1 MTVNLPDCV
10 RARPRSRIVCTL
22 GPSTE
27 SADSIRQLIEA
38 GMSVARINTSH
49 ATLDSHRRCIETVRD
64 VSGSMGIPVGILA
77 DLPGPKYRLG
87 QIPGGGI
94 DIVESQTVFL
104 NGDDTAGASG
114 SVPVHPPG
122 LHRDVRVGDDILVND
137 GAIRLVAT
145 AVSGPSIECTVAIGG
160 YMESRKA
167 VAVPA
172 RTSTLPYLT
181 EDTENALEFAISEKV
196 DFIGLSYIRSAE
208 DIRAAR
214 SFVDDRSS
222 GTQLIA
228 KIELREG
235 LDNLEEI
242 IEATDGVMVARGDL
256 GVELPL
262 AQVPGAQKLI
272 IRKANEV
279 GKVVITATQ
288 MLESM
293 IVSPTPTRAEITDI
307 YNAVVD
313 GSDAIMLSAETSIG
327 KHPVEAVKVMAEA
340 AIEAEKS
347 IDRHAL
353 ESRWEALE
361 KSIDRAMAYTA
372 CWTAADQ
379 GSKAIIAFTESGRTA
394 ARVSSFR
401 PAAPILALY
410 RDPSAGRRLSLRWG
424 IIPIEVPAFSSIQ
437 WMFHEGSRI
446 ALETGYANE
455 GDSVI
460 LVAGMPIGA
469 SGNTNLVRVIVL
481 PEPEPRFERERFND
495 LLVQE

>member
-1 MTVNLPDCV
+1 
-10 RARPRSRIVCTL
+10 
-22 GPSTE
+22 
-27 SADSIRQLIEA
+27 
-38 GMSVARINTSH
+38 MSVARINTSH
-49 ATLDSHRRCIETVRD
+49 ATLDFHRQCIQTVRE
-64 VSGSMGIPVGILA
+64 VSDSMGIPVGILA

-87 QIPGGGI
+87 QIPGGAM
-94 DIVESQTVFL
+94 DLVEGQTIFL
-104 NGDDTAGASG
+104 NGDDNEGAPG
-114 SVPVHPPG
+114 SAPVRPAG
-122 LHRDVRVGDDILVND
+122 LHHDARVGDDILVND
-137 GAIRLVAT
+137 GAIRLVVA
-145 AVSGPSIECTVAIGG
+145 AISGPSIECTVAIGG
-160 YMESRKA
+160 VMESRKA

-196 DFIGLSYIRSAE
+196 DFIGLSYVRSAE
-208 DIRAAR
+208 DMKAAR
-214 SFVDDRSS
+214 SFVDERSPGS
-222 GTQLIA
+222 QLIA
-228 KIELREG
+228 KIELRES

-242 IEATDGVMVARGDL
+242 IDAADGVMVARGDL
-256 GVELPL
+256 GVELPM

-272 IRKANEV
+272 IRKANEA

-293 IVSPTPTRAEITDI
+293 IVSATPTRAEITDI
-307 YNAVVD
+307 HNAVVD

-327 KHPVEAVKVMAEA
+327 EHPIEAVKVMAEA
-340 AIEAEKS
+340 ALEAEKT
-347 IDRHAL
+347 IDRDAL

-361 KSIDRAMAYTA
+361 KSVDRAIAYTA

-379 GSKAIIAFTESGRTA
+379 GSKAIIAFTESGTTA

-424 IIPIEVPAFSSIQ
+424 VIPIEVPAFSSIQ

-446 ALETGYANE
+446 ALETGYAHE

-460 LVAGMPIGA
+460 LVAGMPVGA